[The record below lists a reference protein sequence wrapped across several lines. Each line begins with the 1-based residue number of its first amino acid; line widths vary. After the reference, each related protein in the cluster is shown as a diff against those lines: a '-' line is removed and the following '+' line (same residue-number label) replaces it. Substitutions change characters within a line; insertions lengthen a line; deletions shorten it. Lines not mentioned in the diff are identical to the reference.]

1 MLLIAVSITYNTV
14 KLGISPMPS
23 SKKAYQA
30 VNRLIDES
38 ETGPIIDL
46 GSGWGNLVIRM
57 AKEYPQREVIG
68 YELSILP
75 WLTTSAL
82 KYILCLKNLTLYK
95 QDFYH
100 ADLSSASVLVCYLF
114 PAAMAKIKIKLQLE
128 QPKIN
133 YLISNNFALPSSQ
146 FEKVIQLDDFY
157 KSPVY
162 LYRISK
168 LNVKI

>member
-1 MLLIAVSITYNTV
+1 
-14 KLGISPMPS
+14 MPS

-30 VNRLIDES
+30 VDRLIDES

-57 AKEYPQREVIG
+57 AKQYPQREVIG
-68 YELSILP
+68 YELSMLP
-75 WLTTSAL
+75 WLTTSLL
-82 KYILCLKNLTLYK
+82 KYIFRLKNLTVYK

-100 ADLSSASVLVCYLF
+100 ADLSCGSVLVCYLF
-114 PAAMAKIKIKLQLE
+114 PAAMAKIKLKLALE
-128 QPKIN
+128 RPKIN
-133 YLISNNFALPSSQ
+133 YLISNNFALPASQ

-162 LYRISK
+162 LYRVNDS
-168 LNVKI
+168 